1 MTARPPARDESSSKG
16 AHDRSSSRS
25 GSRSPSRPG
34 GRSSR
39 SSSSLSAPRTA
50 PGPLRRWGRR
60 LRLAFEVGL
69 ALGAFL
75 LALLWASIPTVDELA
90 TRNPKSTAFIELRRA
105 AAAAAGRPFNLKWQ
119 WRRLDQ
125 ISQYLRATAVYAEDA
140 LFFEHDGVDWSA
152 LEKAAQSNYQSGALS
167 IGGSTITQQ
176 LAKNLYLSPSR
187 SLLRKAREILIAGR
201 LEDSLSKERILEL
214 YLNVVEWG
222 DGIFGAEAAARHWY
236 KRSARQLTPLQSARL
251 ASALPNP
258 FKRSPR
264 VKTAALQRKVARLL
278 WQLRVEGLI
287 DRAQLTQS
295 ASEAGLPPPPSA
307 DPAPGQLLPEAALP
321 PGSDEDPEEKGAPP
335 SSEPGAAVPP
345 EPADEPADE
354 PAAPPPSDEP
364 VPQPEDPMPKEEP
377 GEAAPSEPAPAE
389 PPTTA
394 P

>member
-1 MTARPPARDESSSKG
+1 
-16 AHDRSSSRS
+16 
-25 GSRSPSRPG
+25 
-34 GRSSR
+34 
-39 SSSSLSAPRTA
+39 
-50 PGPLRRWGRR
+50 
-60 LRLAFEVGL
+60 V
-69 ALGAFL
+69 LGASL

-90 TRNPKSTAFIELRRA
+90 TRNPKSTAFIDLRRA
-105 AAAAAGRPFNLKWQ
+105 EAAAAGRPFALKWQ

-140 LFFEHDGVDWSA
+140 RFFEHDGVDWSA

-201 LEDSLSKERILEL
+201 LEDALSKERILEL

-258 FKRSPR
+258 FKRSPK
-264 VKTAALQRKVARLL
+264 VKTTALQRKVARLL

-321 PGSDEDPEEKGAPP
+321 PGSDEDPEEKSAPP
-335 SSEPGAAVPP
+335 SN
-345 EPADEPADE
+345 EPAAPTEPEDEP
-354 PAAPPPSDEP
+354 APPPSDEP
-364 VPQPEDPMPKEEP
+364 VTQPEDPMPKEEP
-377 GEAAPSEPAPAE
+377 SEAAPSEPAPTE
-389 PPTTA
+389 SPTTT